1 MIRRQKKTAK
11 VVTGVMGLCILAYI
25 TVPSL
30 HWHLNETIEDSLHS
44 SCPPCVCD
52 CSSQPLLSIPDGLS
66 NHSFLDCM
74 RREEGSEESESGF
87 TEMVAEEL
95 KLREAQAQE
104 DEWRADRLLLDAKKA
119 ASQYQKEADKCSMGM
134 ETCELAREKSEAT
147 LDEQRR
153 LSYMW
158 ELRARQNGW
167 KEVTNVVVSS
177 DNL

>member
-1 MIRRQKKTAK
+1 MTRRQKKTAK
-11 VVTGVMGLCILAYI
+11 LVTGVMGLCIVAYI
-25 TVPSL
+25 AGPSL
-30 HWHLNETIEDSLHS
+30 YWHLNETIADSLHS
-44 SCPPCVCD
+44 CPPCDCD

-74 RREEGSEESESGF
+74 RHGEGSEENESSF
-87 TEMVAEEL
+87 IEMVAEEL

-134 ETCELAREKSEAT
+134 ETCELAREKAEAT
-147 LDEQRR
+147 IDGQRR

-158 ELRARQNGW
+158 ELRARQRGW
-167 KEVTNVVVSS
+167 KEATVAS
-177 DNL
+177 DVL

>member
-1 MIRRQKKTAK
+1 MTRKQKKTAK
-11 VVTGVMGLCILAYI
+11 VVTVVMGLCIVTYI
-25 TVPSL
+25 AGPSL
-30 HWHLNETIEDSLHS
+30 YWHLNETIADSLH

-74 RREEGSEESESGF
+74 RREEGSEENESSF

-134 ETCELAREKSEAT
+134 ETCELAREKAEAT

-153 LSYMW
+153 VSYMW
-158 ELRARQNGW
+158 ELRARQRGW
-167 KEVTNVVVSS
+167 KEGIVTS
-177 DNL
+177 DVL